1 MVTRGLRLGSNQMTL
16 YNPVDGKELTDR
28 LLAAGFDAPH
38 IEGYHD
44 HVGGAAVE
52 LSLHGVRVTICKHQS
67 GGKHA
72 VKVTGIRRPLSR
84 LNMSIEQFAAY
95 LISEAERNRETEVMR
110 RHAVAHI
117 LEVFRASGTNIEA
130 LTEDLPSRIAA
141 RFMLGQDV
149 GCYISYAMG
158 KLQLRGLFKF
168 VAPDMFQQDMVD
180 EEEDEGDNGPS
191 NSFYFSTVSQLLKGL
206 CEMFDQPPVPR
217 KYEQN
222 EKEISTLEKPGV
234 FLDFAFK
241 YGLMCVSEKEV
252 DTFRTAKC
260 PTTAKLLDGD
270 THTVQLYTLGFKT
283 APAKL

>member
-1 MVTRGLRLGSNQMTL
+1 MAL

-28 LLAAGFDAPH
+28 LLAAGFDAPG
-38 IEGYHD
+38 IERYHD
-44 HVGGAAVE
+44 HVGGAAID
-52 LSLHGVRVTICKHQS
+52 LTLHGVRVTICKHQS

-72 VKVTGIRRPLSR
+72 VKVRGIRRPRSR

-95 LISEAERNRETEVMR
+95 LISEAERNRETEIMR

-117 LEVFRASGTNIEA
+117 LDVFRVNGTNIEVVTA
-130 LTEDLPSRIAA
+130 DLPSRIAA

-158 KLQLRGLFKF
+158 ELQLRGLFKF

-206 CEMFDQPPVPR
+206 REMFDQPSVPR
-217 KYEQN
+217 KYEQI
-222 EKEISTLEKPGV
+222 EKEIATLEKPGA

-241 YGLMCVSEKEV
+241 YGLTWISAKDV
-252 DTFRTAKC
+252 DTFRTSHC
-260 PTTAKLLDGD
+260 PTTDKLLDGD
-270 THTVQLYTLGFKT
+270 KQTIRLYALGFKT
-283 APAKL
+283 APEKL